1 MTKEE
6 LRLKIEETYRRQKEE
21 TEKYRAESGII
32 GLDSPISSK
41 YAKIRKK
48 LFEQYEKELNE
59 E

>member
-6 LRLKIEETYRRQKEE
+6 LEFKINETYRLQKEE

-32 GLDSPISSK
+32 GLDSPISTK

-48 LFEQYEKELNE
+48 IFQEYEKEKE

>member
-6 LRLKIEETYRRQKEE
+6 LKAKLEETHRLQKEE
-21 TEKYRAESGII
+21 TEQYRAETGVI

-48 LFEQYEKELNE
+48 LFEQYEKEKE
-59 E
+59 D